1 MVAGCCTNEVTLN
14 VSVHRLWKAAAC
26 EDHIH
31 MPKIIPEYFASA
43 ELAGDGE
50 AGSTKIFHFTPAA
63 APMTYVKDHVEV
75 LDHGSHT
82 RKYRAV
88 EGGHLGRTLKSHA
101 FEVKFEAAGADSCVV
116 KTKIEYD
123 TIGDA
128 PLPAEEVQKMT
139 DLPVKM
145 MKAVEASHP
154 ANTFID
160 AMVAGCCTEELTLNV
175 SVHRVW
181 KAAVCE
187 DHILLPK
194 IMPQYFSGAELIG
207 DGEAGS
213 TKIFHFAPELKP
225 LVFVKNHVE
234 VLDHASHTLK
244 YKTVDG
250 GHLGHTLKS
259 HTIEYRYEALSADTC
274 AMKVKVSYDTIA
286 DKELPEEDVK
296 KIKEGTSSGSSD
308 PSSSS
313 SSSSDSQI
321 KRCADCRTTT
331 TPLWRAGPSGPKPFI
346 RFSTTVDTTNLGFR
360 NQSNADTNPKA
371 LILRVEPLRRFPSNP
386 QSLRRRPRPL
396 PESDRAAPSSA
407 SASSSVQGTMASKSS
422 SDSREPGNEQIILN
436 TYASMRSEINQIYS
450 KITELEMEVSEHS
463 LVIGAI
469 QPLDPSRRCYRMT
482 GGVLVERTIK
492 EVLPAVQR
500 NKEGL
505 EEVIARLNEALE
517 NKKKEISEFELKYK
531 IKTKK
536 ADSETKEDPNRKEGS
551 AQGTQNLFLRTL
563 ILVEF
568 DESECQMGSEGGG
581 GRFFHLFDW
590 NRKSRK
596 KLFSSGN
603 ASSENTVQGIKIDYN
618 VPASRFHLI
627 DQDELEGVSS
637 AKGSSHHSGAST
649 TDEEGNAFKTPG
661 VIARLMG
668 LDYVPNSGV
677 SEPYSTPLHG
687 SRLLQDDNI
696 HKRGTERFNNDNFYS
711 VDKRSDG
718 HSAKPESKSQ
728 KMPSSPIERFQT
740 EMLPPRLAK
749 TIAITHHKLLS
760 PVKNPGFI
768 SSKNASYIIEAAAK
782 ILESEL
788 HGASTGR
795 VQSFKSPSNH
805 SKVCESNGI
814 IAIPKK
820 ISMLSESLE
829 GIAGTGA
836 PASVGGQTLKRNSKG
851 PKDSTVGRP
860 SPSSAEV
867 DPSGAKGKGKLV
879 SLATQTKVNA
889 QRRDGSSTKTGNTI
903 MLKNKEEC
911 TLNKPLK
918 SPLNDQKN
926 NQHKRAST
934 VNGSHVLRQ
943 NNRKQNCAS
952 GKSKLP
958 LPSSISE
965 QQGIKILPGGA
976 SSENNKI
983 VSKLPGNAKV
993 GHMKKDLGTADLDKD
1008 KLPSGHKNFTR
1019 KKRLVEQRSSIRCG
1033 PPDDIPLGSQG
1044 KRVQHNVVLDGHPG
1058 LHDDN
1063 TRSVTDVVSFTF
1075 TSPMKRPISGS
1086 QASNHEVKNQEK
1098 KNDYFSEP
1106 HEADSRMSSHLKLH
1120 VVDGDSLGILIERK
1134 LRELTSGAKSPY
1146 CKLARGGSGL
1156 AHASVLD
1163 DSTSSLNVPSVAAAE
1178 QNTESLNL
1186 SFSDE
1191 LSGSFDSDSL
1201 ASDQVDCISHEL
1213 QNVDGMEHQ
1222 GGMMDD
1228 KKSNHQGQS
1237 ATSCYSIECRQS
1249 THGFKMGTSSSSI
1262 QARDMVVDQNCMNRA
1277 LLEPTELEEISDAAS
1292 SSVHGELVS
1301 EINVCDHAIPCKQ
1314 EFEYVKDILTNTGFT
1329 FENLIP
1335 RPFDHSFEIL
1345 DPILFD
1351 KLEETKTFVA
1361 YEGEGEEENLK
1372 TRRRMLFDSVNEC
1385 LDLRCSHY
1393 FRAGYRSWARGVAV
1407 AKELAEEL
1415 YKEISGWKSGGDW
1428 MVDELVDK
1436 DMSTRLGSWTTF
1448 EIEAFEAGVEFETEV
1463 LSCLLDEVVADLS

>member
-1 MVAGCCTNEVTLN
+1 
-14 VSVHRLWKAAAC
+14 
-26 EDHIH
+26 
-31 MPKIIPEYFASA
+31 
-43 ELAGDGE
+43 
-50 AGSTKIFHFTPAA
+50 
-63 APMTYVKDHVEV
+63 
-75 LDHGSHT
+75 
-82 RKYRAV
+82 
-88 EGGHLGRTLKSHA
+88 
-101 FEVKFEAAGADSCVV
+101 
-116 KTKIEYD
+116 
-123 TIGDA
+123 
-128 PLPAEEVQKMT
+128 
-139 DLPVKM
+139 
-145 MKAVEASHP
+145 
-154 ANTFID
+154 
-160 AMVAGCCTEELTLNV
+160 
-175 SVHRVW
+175 
-181 KAAVCE
+181 
-187 DHILLPK
+187 
-194 IMPQYFSGAELIG
+194 
-207 DGEAGS
+207 
-213 TKIFHFAPELKP
+213 
-225 LVFVKNHVE
+225 
-234 VLDHASHTLK
+234 
-244 YKTVDG
+244 
-250 GHLGHTLKS
+250 
-259 HTIEYRYEALSADTC
+259 
-274 AMKVKVSYDTIA
+274 
-286 DKELPEEDVK
+286 
-296 KIKEGTSSGSSD
+296 
-308 PSSSS
+308 
-313 SSSSDSQI
+313 
-321 KRCADCRTTT
+321 
-331 TPLWRAGPSGPKPFI
+331 
-346 RFSTTVDTTNLGFR
+346 
-360 NQSNADTNPKA
+360 
-371 LILRVEPLRRFPSNP
+371 
-386 QSLRRRPRPL
+386 
-396 PESDRAAPSSA
+396 
-407 SASSSVQGTMASKSS
+407 
-422 SDSREPGNEQIILN
+422 
-436 TYASMRSEINQIYS
+436 
-450 KITELEMEVSEHS
+450 
-463 LVIGAI
+463 
-469 QPLDPSRRCYRMT
+469 
-482 GGVLVERTIK
+482 
-492 EVLPAVQR
+492 
-500 NKEGL
+500 
-505 EEVIARLNEALE
+505 
-517 NKKKEISEFELKYK
+517 
-531 IKTKK
+531 
-536 ADSETKEDPNRKEGS
+536 
-551 AQGTQNLFLRTL
+551 
-563 ILVEF
+563 
-568 DESECQMGSEGGG
+568 MGSEGGG

-603 ASSENTVQGIKIDYN
+603 ASSENTVQGNKIDDN

-637 AKGSSHHSGAST
+637 AKESSHHSGAST

-668 LDYVPNSGV
+668 LDYVPTSGI

-711 VDKRSDG
+711 VDKRSDI
-718 HSAKPESKSQ
+718 HSGKPESKSQ

-740 EMLPPRLAK
+740 ETLPPRMAK

-795 VQSFKSPSNH
+795 VQPLKSPLNH

-851 PKDSTVGRP
+851 LKDSTVGRP
-860 SPSSAEV
+860 FPSAAEV

-879 SLATQTKVNA
+879 SLATETKVNA
-889 QRRDGSSTKTGNTI
+889 QRRDGSSTKSGNTI

-911 TLNKPLK
+911 TLNKPSK
-918 SPLNDQKN
+918 SPSNDQKN
-926 NQHKRAST
+926 NQHKRTST

-993 GHMKKDLGTADLDKD
+993 GYMKKDLGTADLDKD

-1019 KKRLVEQRSSIRCG
+1019 KKRLVEQRSSSIRCR
-1033 PPDDIPLGSQG
+1033 PSDDIPLGSQG
-1044 KRVQHNVVLDGHPG
+1044 KQVQHNVVMDGHPG

-1098 KNDYFSEP
+1098 KNDYFSETR
-1106 HEADSRMSSHLKLH
+1106 EADSRMSSHLKLH
-1120 VVDGDSLGILIERK
+1120 AVDGDSLGILIERK
-1134 LRELTSGAKSPY
+1134 LRELSSGAKSPY
-1146 CKLARGGSGL
+1146 CTLFRGGSGL
-1156 AHASVLD
+1156 AYASVLD
-1163 DSTSSLNVPSVAAAE
+1163 DSTSALNVPSVAAAE
-1178 QNTESLNL
+1178 QKTESLNL

-1201 ASDQVDCISHEL
+1201 ASDQVECISHEL
-1213 QNVDGMEHQ
+1213 QNVDRMEYQ
-1222 GGMMDD
+1222 SSMMDD

-1237 ATSCYSIECRQS
+1237 AISCYSIEGWQS
-1249 THGFKMGTSSSSI
+1249 THGRLKMGISSSSI
-1262 QARDMVVDQNCMNRA
+1262 QARDMVDQICMNRTS
-1277 LLEPTELEEISDAAS
+1277 LMEPELGISDAAS
-1292 SSVHGELVS
+1292 SSVHGELVL
-1301 EINVCDHAIPCKQ
+1301 EINACDHANPCKQ
-1314 EFEYVKDILTNTGFT
+1314 ELEYVKDILTNTGFT
-1329 FENLIP
+1329 FKNLIP

-1351 KLEETKTFVA
+1351 KLEETKTFAA
-1361 YEGEGEEENLK
+1361 YEGEEENLK

-1385 LDLRCSHY
+1385 LDLKCSHY

-1407 AKELAEEL
+1407 AKGLAEEL

>member
-1 MVAGCCTNEVTLN
+1 MATILDLYIGTTTHHNMVAGCCANEVTVN
-14 VSVHRLWKAAAC
+14 VSVHRMWKAAAC
-26 EDHIH
+26 EDHILL
-31 MPKIIPEYFASA
+31 PKIIPQYFAGA
-43 ELAGDGE
+43 ELVGDGE
-50 AGSTKIFHFTPAA
+50 AGSTKTFHFTPAA
-63 APMTYVKDHVEV
+63 EPLTFVKDHVEV

-82 RKYRAV
+82 MRYKSI

-116 KTKIEYD
+116 KTKTEYD
-123 TIGDA
+123 TIDDA
-128 PLPAEEVQKMT
+128 PLPEEEVQKMT
-139 DLPVKM
+139 DIPVRM
-145 MKAVEASHP
+145 MKSVEAYLIANPGSSHP

-181 KAAVCE
+181 KAAACE

-194 IMPQYFSGAELIG
+194 IMPQYFTGAELIG

-213 TKIFHFAPELKP
+213 TKIFHFAPAVKP
-225 LVFVKNHVE
+225 LIFVKNHVE
-234 VLDHASHTLK
+234 VLDHGSHTLK

-259 HTIEYRYEALSADTC
+259 HTIEYKYDALSADTC
-274 AMKVKVSYDTIA
+274 AVKIKVEYDTID
-286 DKELPEEDVK
+286 DKGLPEEEVK
-296 KIKEGTSSGSSD
+296 KIKEGT
-308 PSSSS
+308 
-313 SSSSDSQI
+313 I
-321 KRCADCRTTT
+321 
-331 TPLWRAGPSGPKPFI
+331 
-346 RFSTTVDTTNLGFR
+346 
-360 NQSNADTNPKA
+360 
-371 LILRVEPLRRFPSNP
+371 
-386 QSLRRRPRPL
+386 
-396 PESDRAAPSSA
+396 
-407 SASSSVQGTMASKSS
+407 
-422 SDSREPGNEQIILN
+422 
-436 TYASMRSEINQIYS
+436 
-450 KITELEMEVSEHS
+450 
-463 LVIGAI
+463 
-469 QPLDPSRRCYRMT
+469 
-482 GGVLVERTIK
+482 
-492 EVLPAVQR
+492 
-500 NKEGL
+500 
-505 EEVIARLNEALE
+505 
-517 NKKKEISEFELKYK
+517 
-531 IKTKK
+531 
-536 ADSETKEDPNRKEGS
+536 
-551 AQGTQNLFLRTL
+551 
-563 ILVEF
+563 
-568 DESECQMGSEGGG
+568 DE
-581 GRFFHLFDW
+581 
-590 NRKSRK
+590 
-596 KLFSSGN
+596 
-603 ASSENTVQGIKIDYN
+603 
-618 VPASRFHLI
+618 
-627 DQDELEGVSS
+627 DELEGVSS
-637 AKGSSHHSGAST
+637 AKESSHHSGAST
-649 TDEEGNAFKTPG
+649 TDEEGNAFKAPG

-668 LDYVPNSGV
+668 LDYVPTSGI

-711 VDKRSDG
+711 VDKRSDI
-718 HSAKPESKSQ
+718 HSGKPESKSQ

-740 EMLPPRLAK
+740 ETLPPRLAK

-795 VQSFKSPSNH
+795 VQPLKSPLNH

-851 PKDSTVGRP
+851 LKDSTVGRP
-860 SPSSAEV
+860 FPSAAEV

-889 QRRDGSSTKTGNTI
+889 QRRDGSSTKSGNTI

-911 TLNKPLK
+911 TLNKPSK
-918 SPLNDQKN
+918 SPSNDQKN
-926 NQHKRAST
+926 NQQKKAST
-934 VNGSHVLRQ
+934 INGSHVLRQ

-993 GHMKKDLGTADLDKD
+993 GCMKKDLGTADLDKD

-1019 KKRLVEQRSSIRCG
+1019 KKRLVEQRCSIRCR
-1033 PPDDIPLGSQG
+1033 PSDDIPLGSQG
-1044 KRVQHNVVLDGHPG
+1044 KQVQHNVVMDGHPG
-1058 LHDDN
+1058 PHDDN

-1106 HEADSRMSSHLKLH
+1106 READSRMSSHLKLH

-1146 CKLARGGSGL
+1146 CKLFGGGSGL
-1156 AHASVLD
+1156 AYASVLD
-1163 DSTSSLNVPSVAAAE
+1163 DSTSALNVPSVAAAE
-1178 QNTESLNL
+1178 QKTESLNL

-1201 ASDQVDCISHEL
+1201 ASDQVECISHEL
-1213 QNVDGMEHQ
+1213 QNVDRMEYQ
-1222 GGMMDD
+1222 SSMMDD

-1237 ATSCYSIECRQS
+1237 AISCYSIE
-1249 THGFKMGTSSSSI
+1249 
-1262 QARDMVVDQNCMNRA
+1262 
-1277 LLEPTELEEISDAAS
+1277 
-1292 SSVHGELVS
+1292 
-1301 EINVCDHAIPCKQ
+1301 
-1314 EFEYVKDILTNTGFT
+1314 
-1329 FENLIP
+1329 
-1335 RPFDHSFEIL
+1335 
-1345 DPILFD
+1345 
-1351 KLEETKTFVA
+1351 
-1361 YEGEGEEENLK
+1361 
-1372 TRRRMLFDSVNEC
+1372 
-1385 LDLRCSHY
+1385 
-1393 FRAGYRSWARGVAV
+1393 
-1407 AKELAEEL
+1407 
-1415 YKEISGWKSGGDW
+1415 GWQ
-1428 MVDELVDK
+1428 
-1436 DMSTRLGSWTTF
+1436 TY
-1448 EIEAFEAGVEFETEV
+1448 EV
-1463 LSCLLDEVVADLS
+1463 LSDSEKRKIYDRYGEEGLKQYAGGGGRGSGMNIQDIFNSFFGNGQNDEEEEVTPKGDDVIVELDATLEDLYMGGTLKVWREKNVIKPAPGKRRCNCRNEVYHRQIAPGMFQQMTEMVCEQCPNVKFEREGYFVTVDIEKGMQDGQEVLFYEDGEPKIDGEAGDLKFKIQTAPHERFRREGNDLHMTVTISLLQALVGFEKTIKHLDEHLVEIGTKGITKPKEIRKFRGEGMPIHMSTKKGDLYLTYEVLFPKSLTEDQKTKIKAVLS

>member
-296 KIKEGTSSGSSD
+296 KIKEGTVGGDADRREGGRRRCSSSVASDLWWLPLLIDKKVDRPLDLPAAEHLKRESMEFRPGLTDPSHGVRVMSSGSSD

-331 TPLWRAGPSGPKPFI
+331 TPLWRAGPSGPKSLCNACGI
-346 RFSTTVDTTNLGFR
+346 RYRKSRRAVPVSKEAGTGTRKTKREIDGGGGGGGERFKVSFKLRMLGPGLCKPR
-360 NQSNADTNPKA
+360 SMVQK
-371 LILRVEPLRRFPSNP
+371 
-386 QSLRRRPRPL
+386 QRRRSML
-396 PESDRAAPSSA
+396 GEVEEAA
-407 SASSSVQGTMASKSS
+407 VLLMA
-422 SDSREPGNEQIILN
+422 L
-436 TYASMRSEINQIYS
+436 
-450 KITELEMEVSEHS
+450 
-463 LVIGAI
+463 
-469 QPLDPSRRCYRMT
+469 
-482 GGVLVERTIK
+482 
-492 EVLPAVQR
+492 
-500 NKEGL
+500 
-505 EEVIARLNEALE
+505 
-517 NKKKEISEFELKYK
+517 
-531 IKTKK
+531 
-536 ADSETKEDPNRKEGS
+536 
-551 AQGTQNLFLRTL
+551 
-563 ILVEF
+563 
-568 DESECQMGSEGGG
+568 SECQMGSEGGG

>member
-14 VSVHRLWKAAAC
+14 VSVNRIWKAAVC

-31 MPKIIPEYFASA
+31 MPKILPEHFASA
-43 ELAGDGE
+43 ELVGDGE
-50 AGSTKIFHFTPAA
+50 AGSTKTFHFTPAA

-296 KIKEGTSSGSSD
+296 KIKEGTVLRD
-308 PSSSS
+308 L
-313 SSSSDSQI
+313 QI
-321 KRCADCRTTT
+321 QAVAAAAAVIPRLSAAQT
-331 TPLWRAGPSGPKPFI
+331 
-346 RFSTTVDTTNLGFR
+346 
-360 NQSNADTNPKA
+360 
-371 LILRVEPLRRFPSNP
+371 VEP
-386 QSLRRRPRPL
+386 PRPL
-396 PESDRAAPSSA
+396 S
-407 SASSSVQGTMASKSS
+407 G
-422 SDSREPGNEQIILN
+422 EPVL
-436 TYASMRSEINQIYS
+436 
-450 KITELEMEVSEHS
+450 
-463 LVIGAI
+463 LV
-469 QPLDPSRRCYRMT
+469 PR
-482 GGVLVERTIK
+482 
-492 EVLPAVQR
+492 
-500 NKEGL
+500 
-505 EEVIARLNEALE
+505 
-517 NKKKEISEFELKYK
+517 
-531 IKTKK
+531 
-536 ADSETKEDPNRKEGS
+536 
-551 AQGTQNLFLRTL
+551 
-563 ILVEF
+563 
-568 DESECQMGSEGGG
+568 ECQMGSEGGG

>member
-1 MVAGCCTNEVTLN
+1 
-14 VSVHRLWKAAAC
+14 
-26 EDHIH
+26 
-31 MPKIIPEYFASA
+31 
-43 ELAGDGE
+43 
-50 AGSTKIFHFTPAA
+50 
-63 APMTYVKDHVEV
+63 
-75 LDHGSHT
+75 
-82 RKYRAV
+82 
-88 EGGHLGRTLKSHA
+88 
-101 FEVKFEAAGADSCVV
+101 
-116 KTKIEYD
+116 
-123 TIGDA
+123 
-128 PLPAEEVQKMT
+128 
-139 DLPVKM
+139 
-145 MKAVEASHP
+145 
-154 ANTFID
+154 
-160 AMVAGCCTEELTLNV
+160 
-175 SVHRVW
+175 
-181 KAAVCE
+181 
-187 DHILLPK
+187 
-194 IMPQYFSGAELIG
+194 
-207 DGEAGS
+207 
-213 TKIFHFAPELKP
+213 
-225 LVFVKNHVE
+225 
-234 VLDHASHTLK
+234 
-244 YKTVDG
+244 
-250 GHLGHTLKS
+250 
-259 HTIEYRYEALSADTC
+259 
-274 AMKVKVSYDTIA
+274 
-286 DKELPEEDVK
+286 
-296 KIKEGTSSGSSD
+296 
-308 PSSSS
+308 
-313 SSSSDSQI
+313 
-321 KRCADCRTTT
+321 
-331 TPLWRAGPSGPKPFI
+331 
-346 RFSTTVDTTNLGFR
+346 
-360 NQSNADTNPKA
+360 
-371 LILRVEPLRRFPSNP
+371 
-386 QSLRRRPRPL
+386 
-396 PESDRAAPSSA
+396 
-407 SASSSVQGTMASKSS
+407 
-422 SDSREPGNEQIILN
+422 
-436 TYASMRSEINQIYS
+436 MRS
-450 KITELEMEVSEHS
+450 
-463 LVIGAI
+463 
-469 QPLDPSRRCYRMT
+469 
-482 GGVLVERTIK
+482 
-492 EVLPAVQR
+492 
-500 NKEGL
+500 
-505 EEVIARLNEALE
+505 
-517 NKKKEISEFELKYK
+517 LK
-531 IKTKK
+531 
-536 ADSETKEDPNRKEGS
+536 R
-551 AQGTQNLFLRTL
+551 
-563 ILVEF
+563 
-568 DESECQMGSEGGG
+568 ECQMGSEGGG